1 METKKCELGEKTK
14 KKKEKKILKSFQKQL
29 WHYVVKKKRKK

>member
-14 KKKEKKILKSFQKQL
+14 KK
-29 WHYVVKKKRKK
+29 RKKNSKEFSKTIMTLCS

>member
-14 KKKEKKILKSFQKQL
+14 KKKIILKSFQKN
-29 WHYVVKKKRKK
+29 YDIM